1 MEFSEFAQILKPI
14 LGGDMATDIFTQ
26 ELFDNMLNI
35 EDRGILSDLTLD
47 SFKNYFNGRGGISGI
62 AKKISSKI
70 ELEYFA
76 TYIDKVE
83 DAQKENLLKAF
94 QPFIPE
100 LNEDNLPR
108 KLAELFNDIIQT
120 AARSKRKGAQRS
132 ANKDEKETVYAEIV
146 DAPESSDY
154 SEKSMNSVTYIQ
166 SQYNISNNGAGSTNL
181 VNTGNLVINIGDKK
195 K

>member
-14 LGGDMATDIFTQ
+14 LGSDMANDLFAL
-26 ELFDNMLNI
+26 ELFDNMLNK
-35 EDRGILSDLTLD
+35 EDRDILNNRTLD
-47 SFKNYFNGRGGISGI
+47 SYKKYFNGCSGITGI

-70 ELEYFA
+70 ELENFA
-76 TYIDKVE
+76 AYIDKVE
-83 DAQKENLLKAF
+83 DSQKETLFKAF
-94 QPFIPE
+94 QSHIPE
-100 LNEDNLPR
+100 LDEDNLPR

-120 AARSKRKGAQRS
+120 AAGAKRKGAQKS
-132 ANKDEKETVYAEIV
+132 ASKDEKETVYAEIV

-181 VNTGNLVINIGDKK
+181 VNTGNLVINIGDQKK
-195 K
+195 